1 MGYKCMCHFPPFNRK
16 KKTRKKLPSDL
27 WCVNKAYS
35 LQMIPSLLAFY
46 NLALFQLDD
55 AREP

>member
-1 MGYKCMCHFPPFNRK
+1 MCHFPPFNRK
-16 KKTRKKLPSDL
+16 KKRRKKLPSDL

-46 NLALFQLDD
+46 NLALFQVLDD